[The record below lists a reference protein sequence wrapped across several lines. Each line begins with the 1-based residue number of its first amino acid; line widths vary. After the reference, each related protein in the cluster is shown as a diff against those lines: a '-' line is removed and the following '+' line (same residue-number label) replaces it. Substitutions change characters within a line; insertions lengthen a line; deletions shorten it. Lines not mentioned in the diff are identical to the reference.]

1 MSRPNNICVV
11 HPQAERLA
19 DMTDLE
25 RNFEKSQARV
35 LQLEEEREER
45 EEQLASLTT
54 QVSALTADLAA
65 AKDEIV
71 MYTEDLQAANV
82 RRDSVCGCWFGVVG

>member
-1 MSRPNNICVV
+1 
-11 HPQAERLA
+11 
-19 DMTDLE
+19 MTDLE

-82 RRDSVCGCWFGVVG
+82 RRDSVCGCCLFGVVG